1 MPAGMTIS
9 FVVPARNEERYIEQ
23 TLRAILAQ
31 PSELIKEIT
40 LVDNGSTD
48 RTVALATALDPRIK
62 VISQPRP
69 GIAPT
74 KAAGIAAAQGDIVAC
89 IDADTV
95 IPPHWAARVA
105 AAFTHQPQLAAVS
118 GPYVFDM
125 DPVGRALNAL
135 YQVIGFVPLHALVN
149 WLGFMAVAN
158 GGNLAIRHSACR
170 DLGDYVDVVKF
181 HGEDA
186 YLIRQVRR
194 HGPVLF
200 SPRFSAFSSD
210 RRLRANGRLKV
221 VGDNAI
227 SWLSVALR
235 GKPAEL

>member
-1 MPAGMTIS
+1 MPVGMTIS
-9 FVVPARNEERYIEQ
+9 FVVPARNEEGYIEK
-23 TLRAILAQ
+23 TIGAILAQ
-31 PSELIKEIT
+31 PSELVLEVI
-40 LVDNGSTD
+40 VADNGSTD
-48 RTVALATALDPRIK
+48 RTAELAKALDPR
-62 VISQPRP
+62 VRVVQQPRP
-69 GIAPT
+69 GVAPT
-74 KAAGIAAAQGDIVAC
+74 KAAGIAAARGDIVAC

-95 IPPHWAARVA
+95 IPPHWASRVA
-105 AAFTHQPQLAAVS
+105 EAFQRQPQLAAVS
-118 GPYVFDM
+118 GPYVFDL
-125 DPVGRALNAL
+125 DPVGKLLNVL
-135 YQVIGFVPLHALVN
+135 FQVVGFVPLHALVN

-158 GGNLAIRHSACR
+158 GGNVAMRRSARR

-235 GKPAEL
+235 GKPADL

>member
-1 MPAGMTIS
+1 MPPGMTIS

-31 PSELIKEIT
+31 PSEFIQEIIV
-40 LVDNGSTD
+40 VDNGSTD
-48 RTVALATALDPRIK
+48 RTAAMARALDPRIQ
-62 VISQPRP
+62 VLSQPRL

-95 IPPHWAARVA
+95 IPPHWAAQVVGS
-105 AAFTHQPQLAAVS
+105 FVHQPQLAAVS
-118 GPYVFDM
+118 GPYLFEM
-125 DPVGRALNAL
+125 DPVGRVLNVL
-135 YQVIGFVPLHALVN
+135 YQVFGFVPLHALVN

-158 GGNLAIRHSACR
+158 GGNLAMRRSACR

-186 YLIRQVRR
+186 YLIRMVRR

-200 SPRFSAFSSD
+200 SPRLAAFSSD

>member
-1 MPAGMTIS
+1 MPEGMTIS

-48 RTVALATALDPRIK
+48 RTVALAVAVDPRIK

-74 KAAGIAAAQGDIVAC
+74 KAAGIVAAQGDIVAC

-135 YQVIGFVPLHALVN
+135 YQVIGFVPLHAFVN

-158 GGNLAIRHSACR
+158 GGNLAIRRAACR
-170 DLGDYVDVVKF
+170 DLGDYVEVVKF

-200 SPRFSAFSSD
+200 SPRFAAFSSD

>member
-1 MPAGMTIS
+1 MTIS

-31 PSELIKEIT
+31 PSELVKEIT

-48 RTVALATALDPRIK
+48 RTVAIARGLGPRIK
-62 VISQPRP
+62 VLTQPRQ

-74 KAAGIAAAQGDIVAC
+74 KAAGIAAAEGDIVAC

-95 IPPHWAARVA
+95 IPPHWAVRVVE
-105 AAFTHQPQLAAVS
+105 AFTHQPQLAGIS
-118 GPYVFDM
+118 GPYVFDL
-125 DPVGRALNAL
+125 DPLGRALNVL
-135 YQVIGFVPLHALVN
+135 YQVVGFVPVHALVN

-158 GGNLAIRHSACR
+158 GGNVAMRRSACR
-170 DLGDYVDVVKF
+170 DLGDYADAVGYN
-181 HGEDA
+181 GEDA
-186 YLIRQVRR
+186 YLIYQVRR
-194 HGPVLF
+194 HGPVRF
-200 SPRFSAFSSD
+200 SPRFAAFSSD